1 MFTAL
6 MEEEAEIT
14 VADDEEHMML
24 SCLMALY
31 ARTDAKP
38 RHGGSAPSRRKSKPR
53 QRLEGY
59 CILCANYFADDPL
72 HNEMVFQRCFRMS
85 RKLFLNIVYAVRCFH
100 NYFICKKDCTSMVG
114 FSSLQKCTAALRM
127 LAYGAP
133 GDSQDVY
140 ICMAK
145 STAME
150 CMSRFCRAIVSVF
163 GSDYVITPN
172 KEDTACILSQ
182 NAERRFPGMLG
193 RIDCSVVLKVKG
205 GCSVVLEDV
214 ADQDL

>member
-1 MFTAL
+1 MHKSATKCNETL
-6 MEEEAEIT
+6 
-14 VADDEEHMML
+14 
-24 SCLMALY
+24 C
-31 ARTDAKP
+31 KWCKNK
-38 RHGGSAPSRRKSKPR
+38 HGASKIIDTFETY
-53 QRLEGY
+53 Q
-59 CILCANYFADDPL
+59 
-72 HNEMVFQRCFRMS
+72 
-85 RKLFLNIVYAVRCFH
+85 
-100 NYFICKKDCTSMVG
+100 
-114 FSSLQKCTAALRM
+114 
-127 LAYGAP
+127 YGAP
-133 GDSQDVY
+133 GDSQDDY

-193 RIDCSVVLKVKG
+193 RIDCSVVLQVKG